1 METGEQAGDDELLA
15 ALCEG
20 DRVAFEA
27 LYHRYA
33 PWLATR
39 LRYRCTDPAQLDD
52 ILQETFLAVWRRC
65 VEGHQ
70 PVVRDFSGWLWRI
83 AARRLTDEARTHGA
97 RSRLWRALSGLRAPA
112 NPSAEDLVLATG
124 RFGPLEAALGK
135 LSPDLREVV
144 QATVVDGLTTRQ
156 AARRLRVPPGTI
168 KTRTMRAR
176 RLLREEL
183 DRSGEAA
190 DPTSGRT
197 GPEGRQ
203 DP

>member
-1 METGEQAGDDELLA
+1 METGEQDGDDELLA
-15 ALCEG
+15 ALGEG
-20 DRVAFEA
+20 DRAAFET
-27 LYHRYA
+27 LYRCYA

-39 LRYRCTDPAQLDD
+39 LRYRCADPGQLDD
-52 ILQETFLAVWRRC
+52 IVQETFLAVWRRC
-65 VEGHQ
+65 TEGRQ
-70 PVVRDFSGWLWRI
+70 PVVRDFGGWLWRI
-83 AARRLTDEARTHGA
+83 AARRLTDEARTHGVH
-97 RSRLWRALSGLRAPA
+97 SRLQRALYGLRAPV

-156 AARRLRVPPGTI
+156 AARRLRVPPGTV

-183 DRSGEAA
+183 DRSGEAD
-190 DPTSGRT
+190 DPTRGHTGR
-197 GPEGRQ
+197 EGRQ